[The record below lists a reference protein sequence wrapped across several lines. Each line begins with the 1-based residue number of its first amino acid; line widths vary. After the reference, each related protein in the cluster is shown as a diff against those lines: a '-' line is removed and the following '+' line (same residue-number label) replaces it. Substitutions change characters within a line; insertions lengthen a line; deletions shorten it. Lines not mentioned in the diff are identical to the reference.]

1 MCMAAVR
8 SRNFGVPWNGRTLK
22 LLAPVIDMINH
33 QQHAKSAM
41 YLEPPPPSSF
51 SAATSSSEAAMPSTL
66 AGSRYVF
73 LLVAGRNFSKGEQVH
88 ISYAKSCNDR
98 LMLVY
103 GFQLG
108 MQNGK
113 TDCNLVLQGLIDQFD
128 EEE

>member
-1 MCMAAVR
+1 MAAVR
-8 SRNFGVPWNGRTLK
+8 SRNFGVPRNGRTLK
-22 LLAPVIDMINH
+22 LLAIVIDMINH

-41 YLEPPPPSSF
+41 YLEPPPRSSF
-51 SAATSSSEAAMPSTL
+51 SAATFSLDPAMPSPL
-66 AGSRYVF
+66 AGSRHVF
-73 LLVAGRNFSKGEQVH
+73 SLVDGRNFSKGEQVR

-98 LMLVY
+98 LMWFY

-108 MQNGK
+108 MQNEK